1 MKKDIEKQLRE
12 FVKKCP
18 FSMYQLSLESEVAE
32 SQLSRFVNGQR
43 TLRLDAAARIAA
55 ALNLQLVA
63 IQPGLFLKSAAKPQ
77 VESVVAK
84 LPQPIEPPSKPQRRK
99 PQAETQKVAILP
111 PIEPPSPA
119 AKPQRRKP
127 QPSPQVDAS
136 VDQVAIPQKLN
147 NPACQAAAQQW
158 FDYLDGKGMQ
168 ERNPKHNAPQL
179 QVWWQNMGRKSPEAF
194 VRDVEESIANG
205 WQNIRDCSE
214 RKSAGSSGQ
223 PSFDPDF
230 LRAVQICREYSSANE
245 DDRKQRQSRLTALG
259 PDVVRIVRKITSA
272 RLIDCNDFNRKAL
285 AEEWMTYKK
294 LQRDIPALM
303 RAIDPAADGGAL
315 ITFSKLRPQAKLSK
329 QDFDDLLLSLA
340 RERLVCLHRHDF
352 PDSLSAAD
360 RLGLVHDGEGTYFI
374 GAALPN
380 TRKH

>member
-1 MKKDIEKQLRE
+1 MKKDIEQQLRE
-12 FVKKCP
+12 AVKKCP
-18 FSMYQLSLESEVAE
+18 FSMYHLSQHSDVSE

-55 ALNLQLVA
+55 ALNLQLVP
-63 IQPGLFLKSAAKPQ
+63 IQKPAAKPQ
-77 VESVVAK
+77 VEAV
-84 LPQPIEPPSKPQRRK
+84 
-99 PQAETQKVAILP
+99 VAILP
-111 PIEPPSPA
+111 QALEPPSPA

-147 NPACQAAAQQW
+147 TPACLAAAQQW

-168 ERNPKHNAPQL
+168 ERNPKYNAPQL
-179 QVWWQNMGRKSPEAF
+179 QVWWQQMGRKSPEAF
-194 VRDVEESIANG
+194 VHDVEGSIANG

-223 PSFDPDF
+223 PSYDSDF
-230 LRAVQICREYSSANE
+230 LRAVQICREYPSANE

-259 PDVVRIVRKITSA
+259 PDVVRIVKKITSP
-272 RLIDCNDFNRKAL
+272 RLIECTDYNRKVL
-285 AEEWMTYKK
+285 HEEWMTYKK

-315 ITFSKLRPQAKLSK
+315 VTFSRLRPQAKLSK

-340 RERLVCLHRHDF
+340 RERLVILHRHDF

-360 RLGLVHDGEGTYFI
+360 RQELVHDGEGTYFI

-380 TRKH
+380 TRKY

>member
-1 MKKDIEKQLRE
+1 MKKDIEQQLRE
-12 FVKKCP
+12 AVKKCP
-18 FSMYQLSLESEVAE
+18 FSMYHLSLHSDVAE

-55 ALNLQLVA
+55 ALNLQLVP
-63 IQPGLFLKSAAKPQ
+63 IQKPAAKPQ
-77 VESVVAK
+77 VESVVEK
-84 LPQPIEPPSKPQRRK
+84 IPQ
-99 PQAETQKVAILP
+99 

-119 AKPQRRKP
+119 AKPQVEKVSQKVEQAIRPPSPPSKPQRRKP

-147 NPACQAAAQQW
+147 TPACQAAAQQW

-168 ERNPKHNAPQL
+168 ERNPKYNAPQL

-194 VRDVEESIANG
+194 VRDVEGSIANG
-205 WQNIRDCSE
+205 WQNIQDCSE

-230 LRAVQICREYSSANE
+230 LRAVQICREYSGAND
-245 DDRKQRQSRLTALG
+245 DDRKQRQSRLTTLG

-272 RLIDCNDFNRKAL
+272 RLTDCNDFNRKAL

-294 LQRDIPALM
+294 LQRDIPAIM
-303 RAIDPAADGGAL
+303 RTIDPAADGGAL
-315 ITFSKLRPQAKLSK
+315 VTFSRLRPQAKLSK

-340 RERLVCLHRHDF
+340 RERLVHLHRHDF
-352 PDSLSAAD
+352 PDSLSASE
-360 RLGLVHDGEGTYFI
+360 LQELVHDGEGTYFI

-380 TRKH
+380 TRKY

>member
-84 LPQPIEPPSKPQRRK
+84 LPQPIEPPS
-99 PQAETQKVAILP
+99 
-111 PIEPPSPA
+111 
-119 AKPQRRKP
+119 KPQRRKP

-315 ITFSKLRPQAKLSK
+315 VTFSRLRPQAKLSK